1 MREIKFR
8 AWNKEQNV
16 MCYDNE
22 DDTSCYWDGV
32 RSSIIS
38 LINYRLNRGD
48 YDFMQF
54 TGLKD
59 KNGKEVY
66 EGDVVK
72 TFSGN
77 IAEIKY
83 GEYQNEDALDQDEEF
98 YFDADDDERKDIGFH
113 TKNCYGNCYSL
124 DNMAYKWIEVIG
136 NIYENPSLL
145 EEN

>member
-22 DDTSCYWDGV
+22 DDTSYYWDGV

-48 YDFMQF
+48 YDFMQY

-59 KNGKEVY
+59 NAKRELYDGDICQGDEGKIYQIVWMNDY
-66 EGDVVK
+66 AKWGVKVVK
-72 TFSGN
+72 T
-77 IAEIKY
+77 
-83 GEYQNEDALDQDEEF
+83 
-98 YFDADDDERKDIGFH
+98 
-113 TKNCYGNCYSL
+113 KNVLTRGQIFPLHQYLNKVNGRVVF
-124 DNMAYKWIEVIG
+124 EVIG
-136 NIYENPSLL
+136 NIHENPSLL

>member
-1 MREIKFR
+1 LREIKFR
-8 AWNKEQNV
+8 AWNKEQNI

-22 DDTSCYWDGV
+22 DDTSCYCDGV

-59 KNGKEVY
+59 KNGVEVY
-66 EGDVVK
+66 EGDIVRWNDKYIGVIEWNIRM
-72 TFSGN
+72 SG
-77 IAEIKY
+77 Y
-83 GEYQNEDALDQDEEF
+83 
-98 YFDADDDERKDIGFH
+98 YFMRNGSGFQFH
-113 TKNCYGNCYSL
+113 GQQRINPTHGGL
-124 DNMAYKWIEVIG
+124 LHVEVID
-136 NIYENPSLL
+136 NIYNNPSLL